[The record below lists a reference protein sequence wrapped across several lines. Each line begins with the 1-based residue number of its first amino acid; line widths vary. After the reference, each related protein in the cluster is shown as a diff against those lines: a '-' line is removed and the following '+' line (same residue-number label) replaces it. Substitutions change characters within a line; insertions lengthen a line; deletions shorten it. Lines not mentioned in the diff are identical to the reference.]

1 MRVIGN
7 CLTSAMGI
15 LPHKDVDKALEMAFS
30 LDIPFWPQLPHFSY
44 YEDMYVQF
52 SEHFPGI
59 LIDEE
64 EKKIT
69 FNTELFYEQLP
80 DYLEKSADPQTFGL
94 SEKYAYVFH
103 RFLERDMSQF
113 PAIKGQVMGPIS
125 FGLRIA
131 DENRKPM
138 IFHDD
143 VRMLLFEFTKEKIN
157 HQYRELRKYNPNPI
171 IFFDE
176 PGLEFVF
183 NSISGYTSDMAKRD
197 LAELLVGIDGIKGV
211 HLCGNPDWD
220 FLLNADIDV
229 LSFDAYNRGERIVRY
244 ESILRFID
252 EDKVLAW
259 GIVPSH
265 IEQIE
270 AETEESLI
278 ARLEGLWDYLAD
290 KGADREKIVRN
301 AQLAPA
307 TCNLVGPRNEEAVE
321 KAYDMLRRVA
331 ARLKEKYNLA

>member
-1 MRVIGN
+1 MNVIGG
-7 CLTSAMGI
+7 CRTSAMGI
-15 LPHKDVDKALEMAFS
+15 LPHKDVDKALEMAFT
-30 LDIPFWPQLPHFSY
+30 LDIPFWPQLPHVSY

-59 LIDEE
+59 TIDEE
-64 EKKIT
+64 EKRIAFDTK
-69 FNTELFYEQLP
+69 LFYEQLP
-80 DYLEKSADPQTFGL
+80 EYFELSANPDIFGL

-103 RFLERDMSQF
+103 RFLEHDLSQY

-125 FGLRIA
+125 FGLRIT
-131 DENRKPM
+131 DENLKPM

-143 VRMLLFEFTKEKIN
+143 VRMLLFEFTREKIN
-157 HQYRELRKYNPNPI
+157 HQYGVLRKHNPNPI

-197 LAELLVGIDGIKGV
+197 LADLLAGIDGIKGV

-220 FLLNADIDV
+220 FLLNADIDI
-229 LSFDAYNRGERIVRY
+229 LSFDAYNRGDVIVRY
-244 ESILRFID
+244 DSIRRFIND
-252 EDKVLAW
+252 GKVLAW
-259 GIVPSH
+259 GIVPTH
-265 IEQIE
+265 IELLE
-270 AETEESLI
+270 KETEDSII
-278 ARLEGLWDYLAD
+278 ARLEGLWDYVAA
-290 KGADREKIVRN
+290 KGVDRELMIQN

-321 KAYDMLRRVA
+321 KAYAMLRKVA
-331 ARLKEKYNLA
+331 ARLKEKYGLD